1 MGQEAVLYD
10 FDDVYVYQ
18 YTSYQ
23 LLFNCG
29 VIMLLSSAVVE
40 FYIFCD
46 GILVIDIVDIQIQ
59 ALLTSRNDALRY

>member
-1 MGQEAVLYD
+1 MGQEAVSYD

-40 FYIFCD
+40 FDIFCD
-46 GILVIDIVDIQIQ
+46 GILDIDSVDI
-59 ALLTSRNDALRY
+59 